1 MNREIKNISVDD
13 MMTLICKS
21 YNDMFHEEY
30 VGTKSVLK
38 YDLGDIDGKEYIE
51 SQSCLQTNRI
61 KCLDI
66 FSKELKK
73 MLHIVQT

>member
-1 MNREIKNISVDD
+1 
-13 MMTLICKS
+13 
-21 YNDMFHEEY
+21 MFHEEY

-38 YDLGDIDGKEYIE
+38 YDLGDIEGQGIYRNRKAVYK
-51 SQSCLQTNRI
+51 TNRI

>member
-1 MNREIKNISVDD
+1 

-51 SQSCLQTNRI
+51 IAKLFTN
-61 KCLDI
+61 KSDQ
-66 FSKELKK
+66 
-73 MLHIVQT
+73 MLVEI